1 MCSSQSLITAQLKNK
16 GVIKIEQKSNK
27 NSKNPSPFR
36 FPGGKSK
43 LSPFVSLLIEKQNL
57 NNCTYVEPFA
67 GGGGVALSLLFDNKV
82 SKIILNDSDVAIY
95 SAWRAMLTDTDSFI
109 KLILNTPITV
119 EEWRK
124 QKEVYRHQNQEY
136 SLELGF
142 ATFFLNRTN
151 RSGILNAGVIGG
163 LSQEGKYKINSRYNS
178 QALVAKIQKISQKRE
193 QIELFNEDFER
204 FLAKIQSKIDKNAFF
219 FLDPPYYQKGKEL
232 YKNYFT
238 DADHIRLAKI
248 LKELNYPWILT
259 YDNADFIK
267 SLYKDTNCKPF
278 SLRYSAAN
286 HEKATELMF
295 FNKNLNF
302 PTENELKNA
311 KIKLFS

>member
-1 MCSSQSLITAQLKNK
+1 M
-16 GVIKIEQKSNK
+16 
-27 NSKNPSPFR
+27 
-36 FPGGKSK
+36 
-43 LSPFVSLLIEKQNL
+43 
-57 NNCTYVEPFA
+57 
-67 GGGGVALSLLFDNKV
+67 
-82 SKIILNDSDVAIY
+82 
-95 SAWRAMLTDTDSFI
+95 TDTDNFI
-109 KLILNTPITV
+109 KLILNTPVTV

-124 QKEVYRHQNQEY
+124 QKEIYQHKNQKY

-163 LSQEGKYKINSRYNS
+163 FSQEGKYKINSRYNS

-219 FLDPPYYQKGKEL
+219 FFDPPYYQKGKEL
-232 YKNYFT
+232 YKNYFK
-238 DADHIRLAKI
+238 DNDHIRLANM
-248 LKELNYPWILT
+248 LKELNYSWVLT
-259 YDNADFIK
+259 YDNAEFIK
-267 SLYKDTNCKPF
+267 NLYKDTKCKPF
-278 SLRYSAAN
+278 TLTYSAAN
-286 HEKATELMF
+286 HEKTAELMF
-295 FNKNLNF
+295 FNKKLKF

>member
-1 MCSSQSLITAQLKNK
+1 MVK
-16 GVIKIEQKSNK
+16 
-27 NSKNPSPFR
+27 F
-36 FPGGKSK
+36 
-43 LSPFVSLLIEKQNL
+43 
-57 NNCTYVEPFA
+57 
-67 GGGGVALSLLFDNKV
+67 
-82 SKIILNDSDVAIY
+82 
-95 SAWRAMLTDTDSFI
+95 
-109 KLILNTPITV
+109 
-119 EEWRK
+119 
-124 QKEVYRHQNQEY
+124 
-136 SLELGF
+136 
-142 ATFFLNRTN
+142 
-151 RSGILNAGVIGG
+151 
-163 LSQEGKYKINSRYNS
+163 
-178 QALVAKIQKISQKRE
+178 
-193 QIELFNEDFER
+193 
-204 FLAKIQSKIDKNAFF
+204 DKNAFF

-278 SLRYSAAN
+278 NLRYSAAN